1 MNRERQRRQCPEH
14 CPYRRGPAPF
24 CGYCMMKIIQGKSRE
39 NEKEAEHDSRQKQT
53 EDTEQIDG

>member
-24 CGYCMMKIIQGKSRE
+24 CGCCMMEIIQGKSRE
-39 NEKEAEHDSRQKQT
+39 NEKEAEHDRKQKQA
-53 EDTEQIDG
+53 EGAE